1 MKKIL
6 LASLMLLGLAS
17 CDDFLTKDP
26 LTSFQDDDFWCNEN
40 NVRGF
45 AMGYYASRFPGYG
58 SLCALR
64 GQKARSQGPFEGRN
78 AQVELPASENLP
90 ACAAG
95 STRLARLL
103 GRQDHAV
110 LCRRIHPCRRHC
122 GLFEQGRATHL

>member
-58 SLCALR
+58 SGDNGGVMSQRQALNDDFTNTSLS
-64 GQKARSQGPFEGRN
+64 GF
-78 AQVELPASENLP
+78 
-90 ACAAG
+90 AAAPIVKGG
-95 STRLARLL
+95 SW
-103 GRQDHAV
+103 GS
-110 LCRRIHPCRRHC
+110 
-122 GLFEQGRATHL
+122 HLSN

>member
-58 SLCALR
+58 SGDNGGVMSQRQALNDDFTNTSLSGFAAAPIGWMSMFLLQGVIKGACFISHFCA
-64 GQKARSQGPFEGRN
+64 
-78 AQVELPASENLP
+78 
-90 ACAAG
+90 
-95 STRLARLL
+95 
-103 GRQDHAV
+103 
-110 LCRRIHPCRRHC
+110 
-122 GLFEQGRATHL
+122 